1 VETNLLENKSSIKDI
16 SVADRCACKLLAI
29 KSLKRQTRKEEEQAQ
44 RIFSISIV
52 ISGLRCLLSY
62 IIFPFILPF
71 IGLAGNLTPYI
82 GLVIGIVALIFDVIG
97 IRRFFIALHRLR
109 WLVSVIYAGVMTLVC
124 ILIAIDMSTIISK
137 L

>member
-1 VETNLLENKSSIKDI
+1 MKSDLLEARNTLNQV
-16 SVADRCACKLLAI
+16 SVADKCACKLLAI
-29 KSLKRQTRKEEEQAQ
+29 KSIKKQSRQEEDKAQ

-71 IGLAGNLTPYI
+71 IGIAGNFTPYV
-82 GLVIGIVALIFDVIG
+82 GLIIGIVALVFDVIG
-97 IRRFFIALHRLR
+97 IRRFFIAQHRLR
-109 WLVSVIYAGVMTLVC
+109 WMISVIYVGVMTLVC
-124 ILIAIDMSTIISK
+124 ILIGIDLSNILSK